1 MPILHLFISK
11 GRFNSEEELDQYIK
25 PEYTDDGDKINSPF
39 MKEVGLSS
47 FEPGCIEATFESE
60 ECEIIELLEGS
71 SYEEQWL
78 NSVPE
83 NLKANVAVTV
93 YEPNVLTSPNLCT
106 LEYLGGYNY
115 EV

>member
-1 MPILHLFISK
+1 MPTLHLFISK
-11 GRFNSEEELDQYIK
+11 GRFNSEEELDQYIQ
-25 PEYTDDGDKINSPF
+25 PGYTEDGDKKHSPF

-60 ECEIIELLEGS
+60 EYEIIKLLEGS

-78 NSVPE
+78 NNVPE
-83 NLKANVAVTV
+83 NIQANVAVTV
-93 YEPNVLTSPNLCT
+93 YEPNLLSSPGSCS
-106 LEYLGGYNY
+106 LEYLGSYNY